1 LTVKI
6 TPGRILTAPGI
17 DTIVYPSDRSAPRVR
32 VAAP

>member
-6 TPGRILTAPGI
+6 TRGRILTALGI
-17 DTIVYPSDRSAPRVR
+17 DTIVYPSDRIAPGVR